1 MNRGRAGLGG
11 CVLMCHFWGSIQS
24 NHHRTTSRC
33 RETRDAVTE
42 CSTVLFYGMRTMFI
56 RLLVNP
62 EATLCFIDKGEA
74 VLLPFCTCV
83 TLGGVWTTAGFD
95 FCSLQLGSAVV
106 MCLYLKVFLT
116 WVSPFPFPVSA
127 LRPHS
132 QRPQRC
138 LGPSR
143 APRSSIWL
151 TIPLTVFWR
160 SIHPPWS
167 CFMPP
172 VSKKASCD

>member
-1 MNRGRAGLGG
+1 MNRNQVGLLVV
-11 CVLMCHFWGSIQS
+11 VLMCHSWGSIQS
-24 NHHRTTSRC
+24 NHRRTTSRW
-33 RETRDAVTE
+33 RETRDVIPE
-42 CSTVLFYGMRTMFI
+42 CSTVLFYGMCTMFI
-56 RLLVNP
+56 HLFVNP

-74 VLLPFCTCV
+74 VLLHFCTCA

-95 FCSLQLGSAVV
+95 FCSLQLGTAVV
-106 MCLYLKVFLT
+106 MCPYLKVFLT
-116 WVSPFPFPVSA
+116 RVSPFPFPVSA

-132 QRPQRC
+132 RRPQRC

-160 SIHPPWS
+160 SIQLSWS